1 MNKKLRTVL
10 GVTWGIISI
19 FLALNYFVG
28 GTLFDEFR
36 SDFIFGIIL
45 TLILVLTTLSA
56 YAFIYADDEPHTH
69 YYRDALTG
77 DEIEKQIPSENN
89 VSKNTKIFITVIFA
103 IFICFGIVAYTG
115 GQHIYHEGYDKGH
128 DAGYEVGYDE
138 GRDEGY
144 DEAGEAEPY
153 EPIAGTDT
161 YLTTDNAPPGTVWIT
176 PHGEKYHESGC
187 QYINGRHDLLYY
199 DTAEEAELDGYTPC
213 SECH

>member
-56 YAFIYADDEPHTH
+56 YAFIYADDEPHIH
-69 YYRDALTG
+69 HYRDALTG
-77 DEIEKQIPSENN
+77 DEIEKQTPSENN
-89 VSKNTKIFITVIFA
+89 VSKNVKIFITVIFA
-103 IFICFGIVAYTG
+103 IFICFGIVAYMG
-115 GQHIYHEGYDKGH
+115 GQHIYHEGYDKGR

-138 GRDEGY
+138 GRTDGY
-144 DEAGEAEPY
+144 SDGFNARDNYDDPAPSEEVP
-153 EPIAGTDT
+153 DT
-161 YLTTDNAPPGTVWIT
+161 AVFVT
-176 PHGEKYHESGC
+176 PHGKKYHEFGC
-187 QYINGRHDLLYY
+187 QYVSNKTDIGYY